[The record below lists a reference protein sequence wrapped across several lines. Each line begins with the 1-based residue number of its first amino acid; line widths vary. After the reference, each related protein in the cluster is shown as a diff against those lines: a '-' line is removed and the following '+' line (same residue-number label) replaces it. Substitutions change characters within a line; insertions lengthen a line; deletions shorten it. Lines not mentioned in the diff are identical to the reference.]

1 MNIEEQVLS
10 IAQVREL
17 QELGFNIEKYASMAW
32 VEQTPFIPIE
42 QPKKYE
48 LEILTNSLIGN
59 RGELDLIPTLT
70 ALDIIDILPEV
81 LDRPRII
88 HRNYYLFITKLAVSY
103 SNRDRYDH
111 EFIRY
116 IETKNPNFHPFENKE
131 GFIICLFEA
140 LKWCI
145 KEKHIAL

>member
-1 MNIEEQVLS
+1 MKLKDQVLS
-10 IAQVREL
+10 IKQVQEL
-17 QELGFNIEKYASMAW
+17 QELGFDVDKYASMCWIAYTSD
-32 VEQTPFIPIE
+32 EPP
-42 QPKKYE
+42 YE
-48 LEILTNSLIGN
+48 KEYYISILDEFCYEGSGLAP
-59 RGELDLIPTLT
+59 IPTLT
-70 ALDIIDILPEV
+70 IGDIIDILPEV

-145 KEKHIAL
+145 KEKHIEL

>member
-1 MNIEEQVLS
+1 MKLEEQVLS
-10 IAQVREL
+10 LEQVREL
-17 QELGFNIEKYASMAW
+17 QELGFDVEKHSSMCWIKYKSDIE
-32 VEQTPFIPIE
+32 P
-42 QPKKYE
+42 YE
-48 LEILTNSLIGN
+48 ETCHLTT
-59 RGELDLIPTLT
+59 LDESCYETSCLSPIPTLT

-116 IETKNPNFHPFENKE
+116 IETKNPNFHPFENKKS
-131 GFIICLFEA
+131 FTICLFEA

-145 KEKHIAL
+145 EEKHIEL